1 MYMPESKRRF
11 GYYVLPLLVGDR
23 FVGRFDI
30 RNIRDKGALHIK
42 ASFLERK
49 VEAEEVAHKAF
60 GELSNLA
67 QFLGAQEIRIDRKG
81 NFSLQLKKVSWPLSK

>member
-30 RNIRDKGALHIK
+30 RNIRDESTLQIK
-42 ASFLERK
+42 ASFSERK
-49 VEAEEVAHKAF
+49 AEAQDTAQKAYA
-60 GELSNLA
+60 ELANLA

-81 NFSLQLKKVSWPLSK
+81 NFSLQMKKASRPLRK